1 MNLFSKSQIYLTKA
15 LIGAI
20 VVYQKTLSP
29 DHGPLKLLFPDGV
42 CRFQPTCSQYAID
55 ALQLYGL
62 SSLPL
67 ILKRLVRCHPFSHGG
82 QDAVPHLTSH

>member
-1 MNLFSKSQIYLTKA
+1 MNISDITKKYLTKA

-29 DHGPLKLLFPDGV
+29 DHGPLKPLFPAGV
-42 CRFQPTCSQYAID
+42 CRFTPTCSQYAID
-55 ALQLYGL
+55 ALHARGL

-67 ILKRLVRCHPFSHGG
+67 IIKRLVRCHPFAHGG
-82 QDAVPHLTSH
+82 HDPVSSHN

>member
-1 MNLFSKSQIYLTKA
+1 MNILTTAQTYLTKA

-29 DHGPLKLLFPDGV
+29 DHSPLKPLFPGGV
-42 CRFQPTCSQYAID
+42 CRFEPTCSQYAID
-55 ALQLYGL
+55 ALDAHGL

-67 ILKRLVRCHPFSHGG
+67 IIKRLVRCHPFAQGGHDPVSSHN
-82 QDAVPHLTSH
+82 